1 MEFSS
6 LTGAKTRIQTSDFD
20 MAAALLRVLIRGVWG
35 VLSQQAYLSPV
46 QNYCGESNKAN
57 AHDDSGAAE

>member
-20 MAAALLRVLIRGVWG
+20 MAAALLRVLRGVWG

-46 QNYCGESNKAN
+46 QKYCGESNKAN